1 MKIELTKTAAEFV
14 KGDLLALA
22 VFKDENLNAGELAS
36 LDKALNGDL
45 SALLTKRPD
54 LADAKASTLIYSFGR
69 VPAEKILIVGLG
81 EKEKFDKL
89 VIRELAGSVIRTA
102 NKEKATDV
110 TIAIA
115 NLLGQGIDTK
125 TLAFALSES
134 AVLMNYYFRGYS
146 SEEDKSSQVEKLH
159 ILANGDETDVELGI
173 ATGKAYAESANIA
186 RDLGNTPANLLT
198 PTDLAAKA
206 KEIADKHKL
215 EITILEEADMKKM
228 GMGGILS
235 VSQGSA
241 QPAKMIAIKYLK
253 GSKDDEVI
261 GLVGKGLTFD
271 SGGISIKPSNNM
283 HLMKGD
289 MCGAATMLSA
299 LDAIATLGIKKNII
313 CVIGTTEN
321 MPSGTATRPGDVVK
335 TMSGKTIEIL
345 NTDAEGRVVLAD
357 ALSYAIKLGADKL
370 IDAATLT
377 GAMVVALGDITT
389 GVMSNNQEFTDEFLA
404 TAADV
409 GERAWQ
415 MPLFPEYREMIK
427 SDLADVKNIGGRGAG
442 SITAALFL
450 ETFVEDKP
458 WIHLDI
464 AGSSWSEVENN
475 LITKG
480 ATGSMVRTIVRYVTD
495 KA

>member
-1 MKIELTKTAAEFV
+1 MKIELRKAAVEAV
-14 KGDLLALA
+14 AGDLLAIA
-22 VFKDENLNAGELAS
+22 IFKDEQLDAGALAS
-36 LDKALNGDL
+36 LDKALSGDL
-45 SALLTKRPD
+45 SALLAKRPD
-54 LADAKASTLIYSFGR
+54 LADAKSSTLIYSFGR
-69 VPAEKILIVGLG
+69 LPAEKVLIVGLG
-81 EKEKFDKL
+81 EKDKFADL
-89 VIRELAGSVIRTA
+89 GVRELAGCVVRTA
-102 NKEKATDV
+102 NREKATDV
-110 TIAIA
+110 TIALD

-125 TLAFALSES
+125 DLATTLAES
-134 AVLMNYYFRGYS
+134 AVLMNYHFRGYS
-146 SEEDKSSQVEKLH
+146 SEEDKSSQVASLGL
-159 ILANGDETDVELGI
+159 LANSEGADVELGI
-173 ATGKAYAESANIA
+173 ATGKAYGESANLA
-186 RDLGNTPANLLT
+186 RDLGNTPANMLT

-206 KEIADKHKL
+206 KEVADKHKL
-215 EITILEEADMKKM
+215 EITILEEADMEKM

-241 QPAKMIAIKYLK
+241 EPAKMIAIKYLK
-253 GSKDDEVI
+253 GGKDDEVV

-271 SGGISIKPSNNM
+271 SGGISLKPGLNM
-283 HLMKGD
+283 HLMKSD

-299 LDAIATLGIKKNII
+299 LDAIATLGVKKNVI

-357 ALSYAIKLGADKL
+357 ALSYAIKLGADKI

-404 TAADV
+404 TAVGV

-475 LITKG
+475 LIKKG